1 MPFNGVVTEYDDNG
15 YSSNASFT
23 KSIPFG
29 GGVVKAGPGR
39 LLKVVVTTT
48 FAGAGGFLALW
59 DSPSAASGTPL
70 LQIPT
75 ASGVAGAIFTVDLPA
90 LAGIFASNPGGTLTA
105 GAVTIGYS

>member
-15 YSSNASFT
+15 YSSNARQTISV
-23 KSIPFG
+23 PFG

-39 LLKVVVTTT
+39 LLKVVVTTA
-48 FAGAGGFLALW
+48 FVGAGGFLAFW
-59 DSPSAASGTPL
+59 DSPSAAAGTPL

-75 ASGVAGAIFTVDLPA
+75 ASGLAGAIFTVDLPA
-90 LAGIFASNPGGTLTA
+90 AAGIFVSNPSATLTA